1 MSALTLYEA
10 SKVNAGDVKKSAVIE
25 MFPRASEL
33 LAAMPFQSIDGGSLS
48 YTLEGTL
55 PGVAFRGY
63 NEGYTASTGVLNPQ
77 TEVLRIAGGELD
89 VDTAIIA
96 TRGEGTRES
105 QEAMKIK
112 SLALYLTSKFING
125 DSVADP
131 REFDGL
137 RTRIGGSQLFEAGGD
152 NAYDSGYA
160 ATAIQALSV
169 GSALDRAIDAV
180 DDPTHLIM
188 SKDMRRLLSRAVKST
203 SVSGNIEWDKDD
215 LGKRIAYYND
225 IPIITTDMDDT
236 GAKIIGFNEAS
247 PNAGST
253 AASSMYVVNFGP
265 NMVTGIQN
273 DFMDVRDLGEIDASP
288 VMRTRLEWLIGLAV
302 QHGRSC
308 SRIWGIANSLPV
320 V

>member
-1 MSALTLYEA
+1 MPALTLFEA
-10 SKVNAGDVKKSAVIE
+10 SKVNSGDVKKSAVIE
-25 MFPRASEL
+25 MFPRASEF
-33 LAAMPFQSIDGGSLS
+33 LAAIPFESISGGSMS

-55 PGVAFRGY
+55 PGVAFRGF

-112 SLALYLTSKFING
+112 ALALYLTSKFING
-125 DSVADP
+125 DSLADP

-152 NAYDSGYA
+152 NAYDGGYA

-169 GSALDRAIDAV
+169 SSALDRAIDSVEGA
-180 DDPTHLIM
+180 THLVM
-188 SKDMRRLLSRAVKST
+188 SKDMLRLLSRAVKST
-203 SVSGNIEWDKDD
+203 TVSGNIVWEKSD
-215 LGKRIAYYND
+215 LGNRIAVYND

-247 PNAGST
+247 PNAGSQLAT
-253 AASSMYVVNFGP
+253 SIYVVNFGP

-288 VMRTRLEWLIGLAV
+288 VMRTRIEWLIGLAV

-308 SRIWGIANSLPV
+308 ARIWGIDNALPV